1 MLELLI
7 RDTSLTEVIVKNGR
21 MRSSKL
27 YGDLKKQNIK
37 IYKLSSFY
45 NDEEIS
51 GEYYSAELQ
60 AVDKSDESLWVV
72 EKVLKK
78 RKRRG
83 KTEFLCK
90 FQGWPD
96 KYNQYIPEEDIQT
109 LS

>member
-1 MLELLI
+1 M
-7 RDTSLTEVIVKNGR
+7 
-21 MRSSKL
+21 
-27 YGDLKKQNIK
+27 
-37 IYKLSSFY
+37 SSFY
-45 NDEEIS
+45 NDEVIS

-60 AVDKSDESLWVV
+60 AVDKSDGSIWVV